1 MKKKQLTAMD
11 HLKRGSTFYDEDKYD
26 EAILEFGKAI
36 AKDKKLSP
44 AYHYRSNA
52 YHAKGDLDL
61 AIADY
66 TTLIKM
72 SPGFYI
78 HHAIRGQLYMDK
90 GDYDRAIA
98 DFTAVFETNLF
109 FFEALPGRGRAY
121 FKKNEIERAI
131 EDYTIF
137 LMAYPGHEDIVRQKL
152 QDALAC
158 VSPDSPAAVC
168 GYKQLSFSDAISEID
183 KTIAKDKELPFNYIH
198 NGQVHEARREFDQAI
213 AAYSIVLDDC
223 PEHYLVRYFRGI
235 AYLKMGDYD
244 RAIADF
250 SAVLEISPHFPE
262 VLSRRG
268 RAYHLKN
275 EFERAIEDYTAFIML
290 CPGSTKIRQKLK
302 EVLSCNSGENNV

>member
-1 MKKKQLTAMD
+1 L
-11 HLKRGSTFYDEDKYD
+11 
-26 EAILEFGKAI
+26 I
-36 AKDKKLSP
+36 P
-44 AYHYRSNA
+44 AYHYRSDA

-66 TTLIKM
+66 TTIIKM
-72 SPGFYI
+72 YGIYI
-78 HHAIRGQLYMDK
+78 HHATRGQLYMDK

-109 FFEALPGRGRAY
+109 FFEALPGRGHAY

-137 LMAYPGHEDIVRQKL
+137 LMAYPGHEDIIRQKL
-152 QDALAC
+152 QEALAC
-158 VSPDSPAAVC
+158 VPPDSPAAVC
-168 GYKQLSFSDAISEID
+168 GYKQLS
-183 KTIAKDKELPFNYIH
+183 KELPFNYIH
-198 NGQVHEARREFDQAI
+198 HGQVHEARGEFDQAI

-235 AYLKMGDYD
+235 TYLKMGDYD

-268 RAYHLKN
+268 RAYHFKN
-275 EFERAIEDYTAFIML
+275 EFEWAIEDYTAFLML
-290 CPGSTKIRQKLK
+290 CPDSTKIREKLK
-302 EVLSCNSGENNV
+302 DVLSCNSGEKSFENE

>member
-36 AKDKKLSP
+36 AKDRKLIP
-44 AYHYRSNA
+44 AYHYRSDA

-66 TTLIKM
+66 TTIIKM
-72 SPGFYI
+72 SGIYI

-137 LMAYPGHEDIVRQKL
+137 LMAYPGHEDIIRQKL
-152 QDALAC
+152 QEALAC
-158 VSPDSPAAVC
+158 VPPDNPAAVC
-168 GYKQLSFSDAISEID
+168 GYKQLSYVEARAEFDEAD
-183 KTIAKDKELPFNYIH
+183 AKDKELPFNYIH
-198 NGQVHEARREFDQAI
+198 HGEVHEARGEFDQAI
-213 AAYSIVLDDC
+213 AAYSIVLDAC
-223 PEHYLVRYFRGI
+223 PEHYLVKYFRGI
-235 AYLKMGDYD
+235 TYLKMGDYD

-250 SAVLEISPHFPE
+250 TAVLEISPHFPE
-262 VLSRRG
+262 VLSMRG

-275 EFERAIEDYTAFIML
+275 EFERAIEDYTAFLML
-290 CPGSTKIRQKLK
+290 CPGSTRIRQKLQEIK
-302 EVLSCNSGENNV
+302 EKTNGT